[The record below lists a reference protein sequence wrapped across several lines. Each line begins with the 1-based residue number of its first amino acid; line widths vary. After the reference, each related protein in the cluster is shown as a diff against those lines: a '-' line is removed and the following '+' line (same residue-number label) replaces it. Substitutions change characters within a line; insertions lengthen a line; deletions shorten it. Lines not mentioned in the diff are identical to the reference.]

1 MFSRCGIR
9 LSQGM
14 QGFGGREGSSHRLP
28 LQVIICSDSSVLEL
42 REKREREQ
50 EIEELW
56 PSPGLALK
64 LTSPPLTLTSC
75 FQSLGNSR
83 WRTT

>member
-14 QGFGGREGSSHRLP
+14 QGFGGREGNSHRCRFN
-28 LQVIICSDSSVLEL
+28 IICSYSSVLC
-42 REKREREQ
+42 RASRGREQ

-56 PSPGLALK
+56 PTPGLALK
-64 LTSPPLTLTSC
+64 LTSPPLTHKL
-75 FQSLGNSR
+75 FLKSR
-83 WRTT
+83 KQ